1 MKKILRH
8 YVTDTFSLWVVSQIT
23 SGMYF
28 DQGIYTLLIS
38 GIGITM
44 VSLIAKPVINI
55 MLLPINLVTYGLF
68 RWVSSA
74 VVIYLVTLIVP
85 GFKVVNFI
93 FGGLS
98 SRWIDIPALNFNGLL
113 AYIAFSFLLSVLT
126 SFIYWLEK

>member
-93 FGGLS
+93 FAGLS